1 MIGRIAARIR
11 ESAEVKLALLESEG
25 DRIAQAAEILI
36 DVYRRGGQAIF
47 FGNGGSAADAVH
59 LAAELVGRYLVD
71 RPALPALAL
80 PANPSAV
87 TAIANDYG
95 YPAVFA
101 RQVEAH
107 CRAGDCAIGLSTSG
121 TSANVLAGLEA
132 AARRGGRCIG
142 LSGEDPG
149 PMRALCDVVIRV
161 PSRRTPRIQECHILV
176 GHILCELV
184 EAALFPVPGADASEH

>member
-11 ESAEVKLALLESEG
+11 ESAEVKLALLEREG

-47 FGNGGSAADAVH
+47 FGNGGSAGDAVH

-95 YPAVFA
+95 YAAVFA

-107 CRAGDCAIGLSTSG
+107 CRPGDCAIGLSTSG

-132 AARRGGRCIG
+132 AARRGGRRIG
-142 LSGEDPG
+142 LAGEDPG
-149 PMRALCDVVIRV
+149 PMRALCDVVICV

-184 EAALFPVPGADASEH
+184 EAALFPVPGADTSAH